1 MRFIHTGD
9 WHIGKIVNDFNLMND
24 QRQVLAQLVDILKQQ
39 KVDAL
44 VIAGDI
50 YDRSVPPVEAV
61 ELVDSIFT
69 QILQEV
75 GVPILVIA
83 GNHDGAGRLDFASS
97 ILTKNGLHIA
107 GRITEPIKKI
117 VLGDEHGPVNFYLL
131 PYDDP
136 RSIKNFYCGR
146 STDAT
151 SGTNTTSCADATSSA
166 NRTGGY
172 NTTSGADAKS
182 SAHGT
187 SGSGTT
193 IGDNTTSSA
202 DTIQAE
208 SSDSQVD
215 NIRLSD
221 QLKGHEEMRAT
232 HDSVMQFLTSRIKE
246 NLNTDERNVL
256 VTHAYVT
263 QFGEQTEQCE
273 SERPLSIGG
282 TDFVDPKYFDM
293 FHYTAL
299 GHLHRRQKA
308 GSEKIRYSGS
318 LMKYSF
324 SEADHK
330 KGVELVELDEVG
342 NVQVTHIPLVAQKDM
357 RIIRGPVKELVS
369 PEVYSTANTEDYVYA
384 ILTDNDELLDPISK
398 LRSVYPNIMGL
409 RREIERTQ
417 KDSKTSASEGYKTK
431 TKLELFEEFYMSIE
445 GNELDDD
452 SKSVLRDIIEEVEK
466 GEMA

>member
-9 WHIGKIVNDFNLMND
+9 WHIGKIVNDFNLIND

-117 VLGDEHGPVNFYLL
+117 VLRDEHGPVNFYLL

-136 RSIKNFYCGR
+136 RNIKNFYYSR
-146 STDAT
+146 STGAT
-151 SGTNTTSCADATSSA
+151 SGADTKSSA
-166 NRTGGY
+166 NRI
-172 NTTSGADAKS
+172 SGL
-182 SAHGT
+182 
-187 SGSGTT
+187 GTT
-193 IGDNTTSSA
+193 IGANTSRCASTTGCA
-202 DTIQAE
+202 DKIQAE

-215 NIRLSD
+215 NTKLSE
-221 QLKGHEEMRAT
+221 QIKEHEEMRAT

-246 NLNTDERNVL
+246 NLDTDERNVL

-263 QFGEQTEQCE
+263 QLGEQTEQCE

-282 TDFVDPKYFDM
+282 TDFIDPKHFDV

-342 NVQVTHIPLVAQKDM
+342 NVQVTHIPLIAQKDM
-357 RIIRGPVKELVS
+357 RIIRGPVKELLS
-369 PEVYSTANTEDYVYA
+369 PEVYSTANIEDYVYA

-445 GNELDDD
+445 GNELDGD
-452 SKSVLRDIIEEVEK
+452 SKSVLTDIIEEVEK

>member
-9 WHIGKIVNDFNLMND
+9 WHIGKIVNDFSLIND

-117 VLGDEHGPVNFYLL
+117 VLTDEHGPVNFYLL

-136 RSIKNFYCGR
+136 RSIKNFYSSR
-146 STDAT
+146 SSGAT
-151 SGTNTTSCADATSSA
+151 SGVD
-166 NRTGGY
+166 
-172 NTTSGADAKS
+172 TTSGA
-182 SAHGT
+182 
-187 SGSGTT
+187 
-193 IGDNTTSSA
+193 I
-202 DTIQAE
+202 TIQGE
-208 SSDSQVD
+208 CTDSQVD
-215 NIRLSD
+215 NIKLGE
-221 QLKGHEEMRAT
+221 QIMGHEEIRAT

-246 NLNTDERNVL
+246 GLKMDERNVL
-256 VTHAYVT
+256 VTHGYVT
-263 QFGEQTEQCE
+263 QFGEETEQCE

-282 TDFVDPKYFDM
+282 TDFIDPKHFDI

-324 SEADHK
+324 SEVDHQ
-330 KGVELVELDEVG
+330 KGIELVEMDREG
-342 NVQVTHIPLVAQKDM
+342 DVQVTHIPLIAKRDM

-369 PEVYSTANTEDYVYA
+369 PEVYNAANIEDYVYA

-431 TKLELFEEFYMSIE
+431 NKLELFEEFYMSIE
-445 GNELDDD
+445 GNELDGD
-452 SKSVLRDIIEEVEK
+452 SKSVLTDIIEEVEK
-466 GEMA
+466 GELA

>member
-9 WHIGKIVNDFNLMND
+9 WHIGKIVNDFNLIND

-75 GVPILVIA
+75 GIPILVIA

-117 VLGDEHGPVNFYLL
+117 VLRDEHGPVNFYLL

-136 RSIKNFYCGR
+136 RSIKNFYSGR
-146 STDAT
+146 STDEI
-151 SGTNTTSCADATSSA
+151 
-166 NRTGGY
+166 
-172 NTTSGADAKS
+172 
-182 SAHGT
+182 

-193 IGDNTTSSA
+193 IGANTSRCASTTCCADTASGADATSSA
-202 DTIQAE
+202 DATSCTDTAQAKIT
-208 SSDSQVD
+208 DSQLD
-215 NIRLSD
+215 NTKLGEQIMG
-221 QLKGHEEMRAT
+221 QEEMRAT
-232 HDSVMQFLTSRIKE
+232 HDSVMQFLTSRIQE
-246 NLNTDERNVL
+246 NLNSDERNIL

-263 QFGEQTEQCE
+263 PFGEEAAQCE

-282 TDFVDPKYFDM
+282 TDFVDPKHFDM

-324 SEADHK
+324 SEVDHK
-330 KGVELVELDEVG
+330 KGVELVELNEAG
-342 NVQVTHIPLVAQKDM
+342 NVQVTHIPLVAEKDM
-357 RIIRGPVKELVS
+357 RIIRGPVSELIS
-369 PEVYSTANTEDYVYA
+369 PEVYSAANTEDYVYA

-409 RREIERTQ
+409 RREVERLQ
-417 KDSKTSASEGYKTK
+417 KDSRTSASEGYKTK

-452 SKSVLRDIIEEVEK
+452 SKSVLTDIIEEVEK

>member
-9 WHIGKIVNDFNLMND
+9 WHIGKIVNDFNLIND

-117 VLGDEHGPVNFYLL
+117 VLTDEHGPVNFYLL

-136 RSIKNFYCGR
+136 RSIKNFYSGR
-146 STDAT
+146 
-151 SGTNTTSCADATSSA
+151 GT
-166 NRTGGY
+166 
-172 NTTSGADAKS
+172 
-182 SAHGT
+182 
-187 SGSGTT
+187 
-193 IGDNTTSSA
+193 
-202 DTIQAE
+202 
-208 SSDSQVD
+208 DSQVD
-215 NIRLSD
+215 NKKLGEQIVGR
-221 QLKGHEEMRAT
+221 EEMRAT

-246 NLNTDERNVL
+246 GLKMDERNVL
-256 VTHAYVT
+256 VTHGYVT
-263 QFGEQTEQCE
+263 QFGEETEQCE

-282 TDFVDPKYFDM
+282 TDFIDPKHFDI

-324 SEADHK
+324 SEVDHQ
-330 KGVELVELDEVG
+330 KGIELVEMDRGG
-342 NVQVTHIPLVAQKDM
+342 NVQATHIPLIAKRDM
-357 RIIRGPVKELVS
+357 RIIRGPVKELIN
-369 PEVYSTANTEDYVYA
+369 PEVYSAANTEDYVYA

-431 TKLELFEEFYMSIE
+431 NKLELFEEFYMSIE
-445 GNELDDD
+445 GNELDGD
-452 SKSVLRDIIEEVEK
+452 SKSVLTEIIEEVEK
-466 GEMA
+466 GELA

>member
-9 WHIGKIVNDFNLMND
+9 WHIGKIVNDFNLIND

-75 GVPILVIA
+75 GIPILVIA

-117 VLGDEHGPVNFYLL
+117 VLRDEHGPVNFYLL

-136 RSIKNFYCGR
+136 RSIKNFYSGR
-146 STDAT
+146 ST
-151 SGTNTTSCADATSSA
+151 GTCEIVGADTTSSA
-166 NRTGGY
+166 NRI
-172 NTTSGADAKS
+172 S
-182 SAHGT
+182 S
-187 SGSGTT
+187 SGTT
-193 IGDNTTSSA
+193 IGDNTTNSA
-202 DTIQAE
+202 DTTQVE
-208 SSDSQVD
+208 STDSQLG
-215 NIRLSD
+215 NTKLGEQIMG
-221 QLKGHEEMRAT
+221 QEEMRAT
-232 HDSVMQFLTSRIKE
+232 HDSVMQFLTSRIQE
-246 NLNTDERNVL
+246 NLNSDERNVL

-263 QFGEQTEQCE
+263 PFGEEAAQCE

-282 TDFVDPKYFDM
+282 TDFVDPKHFDM

-324 SEADHK
+324 SEVDHK
-330 KGVELVELDEVG
+330 KGVELVELNEAG
-342 NVQVTHIPLVAQKDM
+342 NVQVTHIPLVAEKDM
-357 RIIRGPVKELVS
+357 RIIRGPVSELIS
-369 PEVYSTANTEDYVYA
+369 PEVYSAENTEDYVYA

-409 RREIERTQ
+409 RREVERLQ
-417 KDSKTSASEGYKTK
+417 KDSRTSASEGYKTK

-452 SKSVLRDIIEEVEK
+452 SKSVLTDIIEEVEK